1 MARCYKLEVK
11 DTGWFSYEYY
21 CRLNGM
27 KLGDERNKDQVEK
40 LCDCSN
46 FEYRPIYQSSIK

>member
-1 MARCYKLEVK
+1 MARCYKLETK

-21 CRLNGM
+21 CKLNGM
-27 KLGDERNKDQVEK
+27 KLGDERSKEKVEK

-46 FEYRPIYQSSIK
+46 FENCPIYQRSLK